1 MKPSQSGGRDQAEQR
16 SSLAQSVDNGC
27 RPKGAIMVVED
38 DEAMREALCD
48 IFSLLNFR
56 VLMAESGQEAL
67 EIFQRERVDLVV
79 SDLMMPE
86 MDGERLYQS
95 LCEIKPGVKMILLTG
110 LPLDEKR
117 EDLMQAGVFAWI
129 QKPLD
134 IDVIT
139 QTILDALKPSSSD
152 A

>member
-1 MKPSQSGGRDQAEQR
+1 MKPRHSGDRDQVEEH
-16 SSLAQSVDNGC
+16 SSLVQSVANGR
-27 RPKGAIMVVED
+27 RPKGVILVVED

-48 IFSLLNFR
+48 IFSLLNYN
-56 VLMAESGQEAL
+56 VLHAESGQEAL
-67 EIFQRERVDLVV
+67 EIFQREPIDLVV

-86 MDGERLYQS
+86 MDGERLYQE

-110 LPLDEKR
+110 LPMEDKR
-117 EDLMQAGVFAWI
+117 EDLIRAGVFAWI

-139 QTILDALKPSSSD
+139 QTIMDALKPSSSE